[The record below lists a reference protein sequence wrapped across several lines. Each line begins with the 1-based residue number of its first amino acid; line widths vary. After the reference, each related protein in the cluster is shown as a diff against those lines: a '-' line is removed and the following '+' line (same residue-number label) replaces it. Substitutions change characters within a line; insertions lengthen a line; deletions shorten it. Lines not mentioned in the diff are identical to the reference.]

1 MSEEG
6 WDHPPNSGTM
16 ITDSETGEQVR
27 PEAPGPSLEDP
38 ALYINRELSWIA
50 FNDRV
55 LEEALDERN
64 PLLERL
70 KFIAIYG
77 TNLDEFFMIR
87 IAGLKQQ
94 IEAEVHKRSD
104 DGLLPEE
111 QLAAVAARL
120 RPSLAVM
127 TSCLDDELLPALGR
141 HGIKIIDYERLES
154 DTRLAMKQY
163 FHERVFPVLTPLA
176 IDAGH
181 PFPYISTLSLSLAVE
196 LREARAGGNI
206 DYVARVKVPPSLP
219 RFVPVEAPA
228 GQRWF
233 VLLEDL
239 IAHNLQ
245 SLFPGMAIVGSYAF
259 RVTRDADLDL
269 QEDEADDLLRAIESE
284 LRKRRFGEPVRLEC
298 ESGMPAGLRA
308 MLRDALSLT
317 DFDVYD
323 IDGMMATSAL
333 WTLVGIDEPTL
344 HDPPFTPSIPKRLRG
359 ATDLF
364 AVIREGD
371 LMLHHPYQSFDPVV
385 QFVRQAAADP
395 DVLAIKQ
402 TLYRTSG
409 NSPVVGA
416 LIDAAEAGKQV
427 ATLIELKARFDE
439 ENNILWARNLERVGA
454 HVVYGLAGLKTHA
467 KVTLIVRNEPEGIRR
482 YMHFGTGNYNDKT
495 AKLYTDLS
503 LFTCRADLGSDV
515 TQLFNSLTGFSK
527 AETYER
533 LLVAPTGLRTGFM
546 NLIERETEHARA
558 GRPSGITAKLN
569 AVNDQRIAAALYRA
583 SQAGVPIELIVR
595 GMCVLRPGL
604 PGVSE
609 TIRVSSIVS
618 SFLEHSRIFVFANA
632 GEREVYIG
640 SADWMGRNLDRRVE
654 TVVPVLDPVLQDVIC
669 DDILDVY
676 VRDNVKARVLHEDGT
691 YELRVPRGGE
701 PRIDAQQ
708 IFISR
713 YRAV

>member
-27 PEAPGPSLEDP
+27 PEATAPTLDDP
-38 ALYINRELSWIA
+38 ALYINRELSWLA

-87 IAGLKQQ
+87 VAGLKQQ
-94 IEAEVHKRSD
+94 IEAEVHHRSD

-111 QLAAVAARL
+111 QLEAVAARL

-127 TSCLDDELLPALGR
+127 TSCLDDELLPELAR
-141 HGIKIIDYERLES
+141 QGIKILDYERLES
-154 DTRLAMKQY
+154 DTRVVMKQY

-196 LREARAGGNI
+196 LREARFIPI
-206 DYVARVKVPPSLP
+206 DAPP
-219 RFVPVEAPA
+219 

-239 IAHNLQ
+239 IANNLQ

-308 MLRDALSLT
+308 MLRDALALT

-333 WTLVGIDEPTL
+333 WSLVGIDEPAL

-371 LMLHHPYQSFDPVV
+371 LLLHHPYQSFDPVV

-439 ENNILWARNLERVGA
+439 ENNIQWARNLERVGA

-467 KVTLIVRNEPEGIRR
+467 KVTLVVRNEPEGIRR

-569 AVNDQRIAAALYRA
+569 AVNDQRLAAALYRA

-669 DDILDVY
+669 DDILDIY
-676 VRDNVKARVLHEDGT
+676 VRDNVKARILHEDGT

-708 IFISR
+708 IFLSR

>member
-16 ITDSETGEQVR
+16 ITDSEAADQVR
-27 PEAPGPSLEDP
+27 PEAPVSLDDP
-38 ALYINRELSWIA
+38 ALYINRELSWLA

-55 LEEALDERN
+55 LEEALDPRN

-87 IAGLKQQ
+87 VAGLKQL
-94 IEAEVHKRSD
+94 IEAEVHTRSE
-104 DGLLPEE
+104 DGFLPEE
-111 QLAAVAARL
+111 QLEAVAARL
-120 RPSLAVM
+120 RPSLQVM
-127 TSCLDDELLPALGR
+127 ASCLADELLPALAG
-141 HGIKIIDYERLES
+141 HGIKILDYEQLETP
-154 DTRLAMKQY
+154 TRLAMEQY
-163 FHERVFPVLTPLA
+163 FNERVFPVLTPLA

-196 LREARAGGNI
+196 LRERRSTGDV

-219 RFVPVEAPA
+219 RFVPIDAPA
-228 GQRWF
+228 GQHWF

-245 SLFPGMAIVGSYAF
+245 SLFPGMIIVGSYEF

-298 ESGMPAGLRA
+298 ESGMPEGLRT
-308 MLRDALSLT
+308 MLRDALALT

-333 WTLVGIDEPTL
+333 WTLVGIDEPAL
-344 HDPPFTPSIPKRLRG
+344 HDPPLTPSIPRRLRG

-371 LMLHHPYQSFDPVV
+371 LLLHHPYQSFDPVV

-467 KVTLIVRNEPEGIRR
+467 KVTLVVRNEPEGIRR

-503 LFTCRADLGSDV
+503 LFTCRADLGADV

-527 AETYER
+527 AEIYAR

-569 AVNDQRIAAALYRA
+569 AINDQRIAAALYRA
-583 SQAGVPIELIVR
+583 SQAGVPIELVVR
-595 GMCVLRPGL
+595 GMCVLRPGI

-618 SFLEHSRIFVFANA
+618 SFLEHSRIFVFTNA

-654 TVVPVLDPVLQDVIC
+654 TVVPVLDPVLQEVIC

-676 VRDNVKARVLHEDGT
+676 VRDNVKARVLHADGT
-691 YELRVPRGGE
+691 YERRTPRGGE

-708 IFISR
+708 IFLGR